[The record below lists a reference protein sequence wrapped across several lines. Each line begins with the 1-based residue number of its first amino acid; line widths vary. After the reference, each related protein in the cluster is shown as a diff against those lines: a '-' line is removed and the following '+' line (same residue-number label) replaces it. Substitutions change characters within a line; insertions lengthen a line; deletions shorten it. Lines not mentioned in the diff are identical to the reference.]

1 MKKYRIIW
9 GVAIGVLIALLV
21 GAMLSFYPLI
31 GMKVVYREI
40 AFCTFIICM
49 VIAICTHITISHIK
63 SSVTKR
69 KWPLASSLLERS
81 FPFY

>member
-9 GVAIGVLIALLV
+9 GVAIGGARYNFFPFIGELI
-21 GAMLSFYPLI
+21 
-31 GMKVVYREI
+31 YRVI

-63 SSVTKR
+63 K
-69 KWPLASSLLERS
+69 
-81 FPFY
+81 

>member
-9 GVAIGVLIALLV
+9 GVAIGVLIA
-21 GAMLSFYPLI
+21 MLI
-31 GMKVVYREI
+31 GARYNFFPFIGELIYRVI

>member
-31 GMKVVYREI
+31 GMKIIYRVI

-49 VIAICTHITISHIK
+49 VIAICTHIIISHIK
-63 SSVTKR
+63 K
-69 KWPLASSLLERS
+69 
-81 FPFY
+81 